1 MLTFSGYIFTADEAL
16 LRSWFRDQV
25 FHPHESQH
33 TLQERYGWL
42 TSMRSQCF
50 STSINKFQTPNDGG
64 PLSEE
69 EKRMYELSYQRNVRE
84 KTYFPGFFTVLA
96 QRQSS

>member
-1 MLTFSGYIFTADEAL
+1 M
-16 LRSWFRDQV
+16 
-25 FHPHESQH
+25 
-33 TLQERYGWL
+33 
-42 TSMRSQCF
+42 
-50 STSINKFQTPNDGG
+50 GG